1 MHKVLH
7 LCCVVCCYFLKP
19 SYSAKK
25 LFLNFLKS
33 IVHYV
38 KEPANATEFLRNSF
52 YYVYNWKN
60 IAYCQGAVATFL
72 LGVLLNK
79 IKNKIKL

>member
-1 MHKVLH
+1 MIT
-7 LCCVVCCYFLKP
+7 
-19 SYSAKK
+19 A
-25 LFLNFLKS
+25 N
-33 IVHYV
+33 V
-38 KEPANATEFLRNSF
+38 KEPANATEFLKNSF

-79 IKNKIKL
+79 KWNKIMKNLVIFKKGSFVFCIREIKV

>member
-33 IVHYV
+33 TVHYV
-38 KEPANATEFLRNSF
+38 KEPANVTEFLKNSF
-52 YYVYNWKN
+52 YYVCIQLEKHSLLSR
-60 IAYCQGAVATFL
+60 GGGKFL

-79 IKNKIKL
+79 K